1 MRPRVAAWIRRGRG
15 LEVNTMADEKET
27 KKSSWNKSK
36 DDAPEEKKATKI
48 SKTEENPDFKYIVRI
63 ANSDLDGKYQ
73 VIPALAQVK
82 GLGIRTAAVVAQRAG
97 VNPYQKIGNLSDA
110 DVSKLQESVD
120 TLVESVPQWML
131 NRRKDV
137 DTGDD
142 THLIGSDVEIKLRD
156 DLNRLKKIRS
166 YRGLRHESGQKVR
179 GQRSR
184 SNGRTGL
191 TLGVQKKQ
199 PGQG

>member
-1 MRPRVAAWIRRGRG
+1 
-15 LEVNTMADEKET
+15 MADEAKPD
-27 KKSSWNKSK
+27 KKSGWNKKS
-36 DDAPEEKKATKI
+36 DDAPEKAKKAPAA
-48 SKTEENPDFKYIVRI
+48 SKKEENPDFKYIVRI

-73 VIPALAQVK
+73 VIPALAMVK
-82 GLGIRTAAVVAQRAG
+82 GLGIRTGAVVAARAG

-110 DVSKLQESVD
+110 DVAKLSEAVEGLVD
-120 TLVESVPQWML
+120 NVPTWML

-142 THLIGSDVEIKLRD
+142 LHLIGSDVEIKHRD
-156 DLNRLKKIRS
+156 DMNRLKKIRS

-191 TLGVQKKQ
+191 TLGVQKKA